1 MHETSL
7 FYPDHAHSFRAV
19 NYLSLL
25 ATYDAF
31 FGLDSEKWENE
42 LRIGRNN
49 KILPPA
55 MTSESMERAA
65 ITALTVPP
73 L

>member
-1 MHETSL
+1 MSL

-19 NYLSLL
+19 NYSFLL
-25 ATYDAF
+25 ATYGTF
-31 FGLDSEKWENE
+31 FGLDSEKWEKE

-49 KILPPA
+49 KIPPPA
-55 MTSESMERAA
+55 MTSESVERAA